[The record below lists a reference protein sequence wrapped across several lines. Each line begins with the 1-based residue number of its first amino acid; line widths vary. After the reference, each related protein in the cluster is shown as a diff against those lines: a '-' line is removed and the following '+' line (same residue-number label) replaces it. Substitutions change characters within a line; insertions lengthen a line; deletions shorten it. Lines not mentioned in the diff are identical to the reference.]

1 MSLFRLIVT
10 LFLVSR
16 KCCYFKA
23 IQYYNTV
30 FNFFRWQQMET
41 ALQERKQK
49 LNNLLMEIETFWD
62 SVNKTD
68 KWLAEAESQ
77 LANQQPPSLVEDA
90 ITEQTEQNRKLEDD
104 LRLKQSQLR
113 TVEDLS
119 GSLR

>member
-1 MSLFRLIVT
+1 
-10 LFLVSR
+10 
-16 KCCYFKA
+16 
-23 IQYYNTV
+23 
-30 FNFFRWQQMET
+30 MET

-77 LANQQPPSLVEDA
+77 LANQQQPSLVEDA

>member
-1 MSLFRLIVT
+1 
-10 LFLVSR
+10 
-16 KCCYFKA
+16 
-23 IQYYNTV
+23 
-30 FNFFRWQQMET
+30 MET